1 VSAELSEGQTFG
13 GYHIIE
19 LVGSGGMGLVYRA
32 EQRILGRTVALKVIR
47 PEIAESGDYRSR
59 FLREARFAAAVDHP
73 NVVSVFDAGEQDG
86 RLYLTMQWIDGQDLG
101 TVLDREQRLA
111 PERVVRIGVQL
122 AGALQAVN
130 DAGLVHRDVK
140 PSNVLVRD
148 IGGRDHAY
156 LTDFGIAKAPAAQD
170 SLTRTGWVIGTPGYL
185 SPEQIRGDQPSSRS
199 DLYAL
204 GCIVFEA
211 LTGERPFSGD
221 NDLAVRWAQASEPP
235 PVASSVWPALGT
247 RYDAFLAKAMAVDPQ
262 DRFQSGAAFAEALQ
276 AAHAGQPVPLTQAPV
291 TRDARAERAPRPAP
305 GPPPASG
312 TWPYTAVSPPGAL
325 DPTVPPPARPRPA
338 APTPRPATPAPQP
351 AMPAARSG
359 GVPTPATAPVSGPGR
374 TARPPGAG
382 PGARTPG
389 PGVGPSS
396 AGPGV
401 RPTGAGSGARPSGA
415 GPGGRPSGAG
425 SGARPSGALRAGQL
439 VAVIGALVFVASVTV
454 LTHYV
459 NNGTGWKSLWQA
471 THGDLASPLY
481 QNDFWIPAGL
491 AVLALVFTAIS
502 TGLRKRLPMIGTAVA
517 SVALIAYTFRIPSKG
532 SHPGFEPYGSSYW
545 LSVAA
550 CFTVLIGA
558 AIALAARSRER
569 EPQRS
574 PGGTRQG
581 SPR

>member
-1 VSAELSEGQTFG
+1 VSAELSDGQTFG

-59 FLREARFAAAVDHP
+59 FLREAQFAAAVDHP
-73 NVVSVFDAGEQDG
+73 HVVSVFDAGEQDG
-86 RLYLTMQWIDGQDLG
+86 RLYLTMQWVDGLDLG
-101 TVLDREQRLA
+101 TLIDREQRLA

-122 AGALQAVN
+122 AEALQAVN

-185 SPEQIRGDQPSSRS
+185 SPEQIRGDKPSSRS

-211 LTGERPFSGD
+211 LTGERPFRGD

-235 PVASSVWPALGT
+235 PVASNVWPALGS

-291 TRDARAERAPRPAP
+291 TRDARAEQTPRPARQ
-305 GPPPASG
+305 PPPVSG
-312 TWPYTAVSPPGAL
+312 TWPAAAAVSPPGAL

-338 APTPRPATPAPQP
+338 TPTPRPATPAPHP
-351 AMPAARSG
+351 ARPVPRAAG
-359 GVPTPATAPVSGPGR
+359 AATPATAPVSGPGR

-382 PGARTPG
+382 
-389 PGVGPSS
+389 
-396 AGPGV
+396 
-401 RPTGAGSGARPSGA
+401 SGA
-415 GPGGRPSGAG
+415 RPSGAG

-439 VAVIGALVFVASVTV
+439 VAVIGALAFIASVTV

-481 QNDFWIPAGL
+481 QNDFWIPAAL

-502 TGLRKRLPMIGTAVA
+502 AGVRGRLPMIGTAIA
-517 SVALIAYTFRIPSKG
+517 SVALIADTLRIPSKG
-532 SHPGFEPYGSSYW
+532 SNPGFEPYGSSYW
-545 LSVAA
+545 LSLAA
-550 CFTVLIGA
+550 CFIVLIGA
-558 AIALAARSRER
+558 AIALAARSRAR
-569 EPQRS
+569 EPHRG
-574 PGGTRQG
+574 PGGTRPG
-581 SPR
+581 PPR

>member
-1 VSAELSEGQTFG
+1 MSAELSEGQTFG
-13 GYHIIE
+13 GYHIIG

-73 NVVSVFDAGEQDG
+73 NVVPVFDAGEQDG
-86 RLYLTMQWIDGQDLG
+86 RLYLTMQWIDGRDLG
-101 TVLDREQRLA
+101 TILNHEQRLA
-111 PERVVRIGVQL
+111 PDRVVRIGIQL

-148 IGGRDHAY
+148 IGGSDHAY

-221 NDLAVRWAQASEPP
+221 NDLAVRWAQASGPP

-247 RYDAFLAKAMAVDPQ
+247 RYDAFLAKAMAVDPR

-276 AAHAGQPVPLTQAPV
+276 AAHAGQPVPLTQAPAA
-291 TRDARAERAPRPAP
+291 RDAWAGQAPRPAP
-305 GPPPASG
+305 GPPPVSG
-312 TWPYTAVSPPGAL
+312 TWPDTAVSPPGAL
-325 DPTVPPPARPRPA
+325 DPTVPPPVRPRPA
-338 APTPRPATPAPQP
+338 ARTPRPVTPTPPPARPAPR
-351 AMPAARSG
+351 AA

-374 TARPPGAG
+374 TAAPPGAG
-382 PGARTPG
+382 P
-389 PGVGPSS
+389 
-396 AGPGV
+396 
-401 RPTGAGSGARPSGA
+401 GARPSGA
-415 GPGGRPSGAG
+415 GPGVRPSGAG
-425 SGARPSGALRAGQL
+425 SRARPSGALRAGQL
-439 VAVIGALVFVASVTV
+439 VAVIGGLVSLASGTV

-481 QNDFWIPAGL
+481 QIDFWIPAGL
-491 AVLALVFTAIS
+491 AVLALAFTAIS
-502 TGLRKRLPMIGTAVA
+502 AILRKRLPMIGTTLA
-517 SVALIAYTFRIPSKG
+517 SVGLIVYTLRIPSKG
-532 SHPGFEPYGSSYW
+532 SHPGFGPYGSSYW

-558 AIALAARSRER
+558 AIALAARSRAR
-569 EPQRS
+569 GPQRS
-574 PGGTRQG
+574 PGTTRPG
-581 SPR
+581 PPR